1 MEKESDPLK
10 LENQICFP
18 LYTASRL
25 LTQCYQPML
34 KKLSITYPQYLVLLV
49 LWEKDSVN
57 LSYIAEKLFLQSNTL
72 TPLLKRMEEQNLVKR
87 VRSHKDERSIVI
99 TLTEKGREMRQKA
112 EQIPAYMAEQLPI
125 TKEEAIQMYKTLY
138 KMIEEL

>member
-1 MEKESDPLK
+1 MEKEIDPLK

-34 KKLSITYPQYLVLLV
+34 KKFGITYPQYLVLLV

-72 TPLLKRMEEQNLVKR
+72 TPLLKRMEEQDLVKR
-87 VRSHKDERSIVI
+87 VRSHTDERSIVI
-99 TLTEKGREMRQKA
+99 TLTEKGREMRQEA

-125 TKEEAIQMYKTLY
+125 TKEEAMQMYNTLY
-138 KMIEEL
+138 KMIEGL